1 MIQQTVELN
10 SSGGLYGRSV
20 TELIQ
25 TASRYSS
32 DIFLTYN
39 GRKVNLKSI
48 LGVLS
53 LGIQNKA
60 EIKLEASGRDEEEAL
75 QQVIKTLTSLD

>member
-10 SSGGLYGRSV
+10 SIGGLYGRSA
-20 TELIQ
+20 TELIR

-32 DIFLTYN
+32 DIFLTYK
-39 GRKVNLKSI
+39 GRRVNVKSI

-60 EIKLEASGRDEEEAL
+60 ELKLEASGRDEEEAL
-75 QQVIKTLTSLD
+75 QQVIKTLASLD